1 MRIVVFNSPMI
12 YLSGGQVNAR
22 DWTLGLKAR
31 GHKVTLFALV
41 AGPLAE
47 EVRQAGVSVISDP
60 ALMADKP
67 DVLFGYGLNDL
78 IALIARFPDVPAVQV
93 SQQWSHW
100 EHFPCPLPQVVL
112 HIAVDDINAEM
123 LVNEF
128 GIAREQVRLIYNAV
142 DMSRLPARHR
152 VLPAKP
158 ERALVFVKANT
169 PYLDAVRRACVVR
182 NIVPEF
188 IGYPVGRP
196 HPNPLAEIVNTDLV
210 IGTARTA
217 IEGAVGGAAVL
228 VADQRGMAGLVTM
241 ATLQHFRANNFGR
254 EILTMPLDEDTL
266 GSEIDAYN
274 AEDATNVS
282 KFMRQ
287 NASLDTHIDQIE
299 AALLDAVDRFQ
310 LPDTENHRKALSTY
324 LALHLPRGD
333 ELSPRHER
341 SLSGFNVVHR
351 VPGLAERLDAAE
363 KLATTVNDQFAARDR
378 QFAAADQRLT
388 KLEQWQKVSDER
400 LTAADQ
406 QAQRLATS
414 DERLAELE
422 AKFLRNEPLIRMLR
436 PFAMYARKLP
446 WLRKS
451 RPSE

>member
-1 MRIVVFNSPMI
+1 
-12 YLSGGQVNAR
+12 
-22 DWTLGLKAR
+22 
-31 GHKVTLFALV
+31 
-41 AGPLAE
+41 
-47 EVRQAGVSVISDP
+47 
-60 ALMADKP
+60 
-67 DVLFGYGLNDL
+67 
-78 IALIARFPDVPAVQV
+78 
-93 SQQWSHW
+93 
-100 EHFPCPLPQVVL
+100 
-112 HIAVDDINAEM
+112 
-123 LVNEF
+123 
-128 GIAREQVRLIYNAV
+128 
-142 DMSRLPARHR
+142 
-152 VLPAKP
+152 
-158 ERALVFVKANT
+158 
-169 PYLDAVRRACVVR
+169 
-182 NIVPEF
+182 
-188 IGYPVGRP
+188 
-196 HPNPLAEIVNTDLV
+196 
-210 IGTARTA
+210 
-217 IEGAVGGAAVL
+217 
-228 VADQRGMAGLVTM
+228 M

-422 AKFLRNEPLIRMLR
+422 AKFLRNEPLIIMLR